1 MVDRCYVRMFENFQ
15 RKFTNLMNESFTL
28 RNRLLQDGK
37 RMFKRDSNVP
47 HHSGSM
53 EKKKKKMS
61 IKYG

>member
-53 EKKKKKMS
+53 EKPK
-61 IKYG
+61 